1 MYSLPYFKEKDFGV
15 VKEFMH
21 QNPFVILCGCDSNQ
35 HPVATHVPLL
45 MEETE
50 EKLFLY
56 GHVMRQTDHHL
67 AFLKNPAV
75 LAVFTGPHGY
85 VSASWY
91 SNPKQA
97 STWNYMT
104 VHAKG
109 ILGFLEENALLDIL
123 QKTTAHFEKNK
134 DSPSLFEKLPADY
147 IERLK
152 KAIIAFRIEVT
163 GIDNVFKLSQNRD
176 EKSYHNVIEHLQK
189 GNEVSGQLASEME
202 QRKSQ
207 LFKSKDEQQRP

>member
-45 MEETE
+45 IEETE

-67 AFLKNPAV
+67 AFLKNPNV
-75 LAVFTGPHGY
+75 LAVFTGPHTY

-123 QKTTAHFEKNK
+123 QKTTAHFENNK
-134 DSPSLFEKLPADY
+134 ESPSLFEKLPGDY

>member
-21 QNPFVILCGCDSNQ
+21 QNPFVILCGCDSDQ

-45 MEETE
+45 IKETK

-67 AFLKNPAV
+67 AFLKNPNV
-75 LAVFTGPHGY
+75 LAVFTGPHTY

-109 ILGFLEENALLDIL
+109 VLGFLEENDLLDIL
-123 QKTTAHFEKNK
+123 QKTTAHFENNK

-176 EKSYHNVIEHLQK
+176 EKSYHNIIEHLQK
-189 GNEVSGQLASEME
+189 GNEVSSQLASEME

-207 LFKSKDEQQRP
+207 LFKSKGEQQRP